1 VEYSTELVCDIILAA
16 PTPSPLPPL
25 AVEQEALEDEIG
37 DDDLDA
43 EHDDAPLWVRSIND
57 VIGDAVNPVIAHRV
71 FNVELNFSSRDEPLT
86 FHEAEHEQTWCQA
99 MIDEMKSIED
109 NKT

>member
-1 VEYSTELVCDIILAA
+1 
-16 PTPSPLPPL
+16 
-25 AVEQEALEDEIG
+25 
-37 DDDLDA
+37 
-43 EHDDAPLWVRSIND
+43 
-57 VIGDAVNPVIAHRV
+57 VNPIIAHRV

>member
-43 EHDDAPLWVRSIND
+43 EHDDAPL
-57 VIGDAVNPVIAHRV
+57 
-71 FNVELNFSSRDEPLT
+71 
-86 FHEAEHEQTWCQA
+86 
-99 MIDEMKSIED
+99 
-109 NKT
+109 